1 MTTYLLLRNNKES
14 GPYSLEA
21 LVKLGLKAYDL
32 IWVEGKSAAWR
43 YPGEVAEL
51 KAYAPMVEEQPFDR
65 FYKKPE
71 TAKETLETGKQVEKP
86 VETYSSF
93 TPKKSV
99 FVTLPGNQPLKQVPE
114 PVKQTAVQP
123 EKTEPTPVISIKE
136 NPVQAETKYSQPL
149 DEIKEM
155 YVKTLQERKNRTVQK
170 AMLAAAM
177 KKAAV
182 IILIA
187 GAGVLIGFS
196 MKSKKEAIM
205 LSSQQAAL
213 PSQPVINLADESV
226 QNLSSSEETYAE
238 THPTKEL
245 TTSLSAERQEQQPLF
260 LTPEKPVAPKL
271 TAEKKQV
278 ADIQEPV
285 ITEKRKDPELLGSP
299 GAETNTRTGERNRR
313 TRDSAGET
321 PATETVSQPKG
332 VMQNNDLGKS
342 VTVKSNDYHKVAFG
356 GIRNLQ
362 LTVFND
368 SKYILD
374 NVIVEL
380 QYLKPSEE
388 PLRTENIEFRSV
400 SPGGSMTIKVPDSNR
415 GIKVNYKIK
424 HILSTQSAKDLSG
437 L

>member
-14 GPYSLEA
+14 GPYTLET
-21 LVKLGLKAYDL
+21 LIHLGLKAYDL
-32 IWVEGKSAAWR
+32 VWVEGKSAAWR
-43 YPGEVAEL
+43 YPGEIAEL

-71 TAKETLETGKQVEKP
+71 ATKETLETVKPVEKP
-86 VETYSSF
+86 VETNSSF

-99 FVTLPGNQPLKQVPE
+99 FVTLPGNQPLKQVAE
-114 PVKQTAVQP
+114 PVKQTPAQA

-136 NPVQAETKYSQPL
+136 NPVLVETKYSQPL

-155 YVKTLQERKNRTVQK
+155 YVKTLQDRKNRTVQK

-182 IILIA
+182 IIFIA

-196 MKSKKEAIM
+196 MKSKKQPAE
-205 LSSQQAAL
+205 LRSQSVAL
-213 PSQPVINLADESV
+213 PPQPVINLAEETEQS
-226 QNLSSSEETYAE
+226 LSSNNEESFAATD
-238 THPTKEL
+238 TRQL
-245 TTSLSAERQEQQPLF
+245 ITTLSAEKSEQDPLY
-260 LTPEKPVAPKL
+260 LSPEKPAAPKQNP
-271 TAEKKQV
+271 EKNQV
-278 ADIQEPV
+278 TDKNKPAS
-285 ITEKRKDPELLGSP
+285 TEKRTEPELLTPP
-299 GAETNTRTGERNRR
+299 GAETNARTGERIKK
-313 TRDSAGET
+313 TRDSGDET
-321 PATETVSQPKG
+321 PVTERESQPVAVK
-332 VMQNNDLGKS
+332 QNNDLGKLVS
-342 VTVKSNDYHKVAFG
+342 VKSNDYHKVAFG

-362 LTVFND
+362 LTVYND

-380 QYLKPSEE
+380 EYLKPSEE
-388 PLRTENIEFRSV
+388 PLRTEQVEFRSV

-424 HILSTQSAKDLSG
+424 HILSTQSAKDLSN